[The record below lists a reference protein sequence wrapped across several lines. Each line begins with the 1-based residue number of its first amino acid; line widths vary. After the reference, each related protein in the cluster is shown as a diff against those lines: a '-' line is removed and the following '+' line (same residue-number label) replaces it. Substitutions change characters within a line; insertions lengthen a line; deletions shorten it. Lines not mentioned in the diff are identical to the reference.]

1 MVKIL
6 ASILIIFSCSAF
18 GFIKASEIYGRI
30 KFLDNV
36 KRMFTHLRGEI
47 NYAKTPMM
55 EAFYSIAQKEEGI
68 LRDFCIG
75 LADEIGKME
84 GKSFSDIWM
93 EITDRNLSKSPMDK
107 SDLEEFRSIGDKLGF
122 QDYEMQ
128 IAVVDIEL
136 EYLEEKIN
144 NLKVEVFQKQK
155 VYRALGVF
163 SGLMI
168 TILLI

>member
-1 MVKIL
+1 
-6 ASILIIFSCSAF
+6 
-18 GFIKASEIYGRI
+18 
-30 KFLDNV
+30 
-36 KRMFTHLRGEI
+36 
-47 NYAKTPMM
+47 
-55 EAFYSIAQKEEGI
+55 
-68 LRDFCIG
+68 
-75 LADEIGKME
+75 ME
-84 GKSFSDIWM
+84 GKSFRDIWI
-93 EITDRNLSKSPMDK
+93 EITDISLTKSPMDK
-107 SDLEEFRSIGDKLGF
+107 SDLEEFRAIGDKLGF

-128 IAVVDIEL
+128 LAVVDIEL